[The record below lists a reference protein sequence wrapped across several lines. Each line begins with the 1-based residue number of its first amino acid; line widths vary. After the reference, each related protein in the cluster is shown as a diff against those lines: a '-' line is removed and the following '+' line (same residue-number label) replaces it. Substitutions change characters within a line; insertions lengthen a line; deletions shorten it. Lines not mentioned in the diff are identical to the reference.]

1 MSAMTVLDAGVH
13 VVKVQISK
21 THTQP
26 APPLPLR
33 SHFGSRQAAVVA
45 VAVAAARAACSL
57 LSCRCRPR
65 CLRQWGGPSLQLQ
78 AARRM
83 PRQVHGGVQLVA
95 LRGWSIRGRSRVVQG
110 AQGAAASA
118 ASGPPR
124 LQQQRQQAQEQVQD
138 SARGAG
144 GLVPSARCK
153 ESRGLSLVAATAVCR
168 AVAARRSTRGRAC
181 SVRSALPTKLA
192 ALHKCRACTVCS
204 TILQW
209 VQFVCSLAR
218 WA

>member
-1 MSAMTVLDAGVH
+1 MLAQGRRCSC
-13 VVKVQISK
+13 SCC
-21 THTQP
+21 
-26 APPLPLR
+26 
-33 SHFGSRQAAVVA
+33 FFC
-45 VAVAAARAACSL
+45 CSL
-57 LSCRCRPR
+57 LSCSCHQCRPH
-65 CLRQWGGPSLQLQ
+65 CFRQWGGPSLQLQ
-78 AARRM
+78 AAWRM
-83 PRQVHGGVQLVA
+83 PRQVHGGVQPVA

-144 GLVPSARCK
+144 GLVPSAALQVR
-153 ESRGLSLVAATAVCR
+153 RGQNWDAATSVCCG
-168 AVAARRSTRGRAC
+168 VESLRSTRGRAG
-181 SVRSALPTKLA
+181 SERSASPTNMA